1 MNLRRVY
8 SRVSRALGTA
18 FTASAVVAAIQ
29 SDQKPKSSDLVRLGI
44 DPRAFMSIGH
54 G

>member
-1 MNLRRVY
+1 MNLHRAY
-8 SRVSRALGTA
+8 NRVSRALGTV

-29 SDQKPKSSDLVRLGI
+29 ADRKPKSSDLVRLGI
-44 DPRAFMSIGH
+44 DPRAFTSIGH